1 MSAILKTKLPYLSP
15 EPPVILLPLASTHKQ
30 NWGGRVSVFLGKIN
44 LFNCTWP
51 VQDTE
56 IENHLSL
63 CLENALII
71 RVSWRQVKPRR
82 RPTFCVHV
90 TNCRLGL
97 KCNLIFVGLFLYLV
111 LFSGGRTTV
120 QELERTSLLSQ
131 MVSTVS
137 VLLSTN
143 NYMKTWLII
152 ALVYTQNNLSYIL
165 S

>member
-1 MSAILKTKLPYLSP
+1 MQSKEIKQINTYRQHSFTVAVLVSAILKTKLPYLSP

-71 RVSWRQVKPRR
+71 RVSWRQVKPHR

-97 KCNLIFVGLFLYLV
+97 KCNLISWIFVFLY
-111 LFSGGRTTV
+111 FWCRTTV
-120 QELERTSLLSQ
+120 QEKMDSLF
-131 MVSTVS
+131 ST
-137 VLLSTN
+137 
-143 NYMKTWLII
+143 
-152 ALVYTQNNLSYIL
+152 TQ
-165 S
+165 